1 MQKEIGYDVS
11 FLNKDDL
18 KEHNINAYGGLLAGP
33 DININPYAFVL
44 RLLKTASEKYNLH
57 IAEGIKF
64 IEARKEN
71 ADNIVTLEIAGKKI
85 IKAYKKIVIATG
97 YNPPAQF
104 EKHLKN
110 VEIYR
115 TYVSVSQVIDISD
128 REDFLT
134 WEVKDAYTYFKKTF
148 ASRLMIGGFDEK
160 GDKLKDK
167 DARKYKNDLL
177 KAANNMFVEKK
188 DLRSEYNYAA
198 LFGMSKDNLPY
209 MGIDP
214 ENPDIFVVCGVGG
227 NGTVYSKIA
236 ATMIVKWI
244 HGESLKDYDT
254 YRLAR

>member
-1 MQKEIGYDVS
+1 M
-11 FLNKDDL
+11 
-18 KEHNINAYGGLLAGP
+18 
-33 DININPYAFVL
+33 NPYAFVL
-44 RLLKTASEKYNLH
+44 RLLKTASEKYSLH
-57 IAEGIKF
+57 IVEGVKF
-64 IEARKEN
+64 IETRKEN
-71 ADNIVTLEIAGKKI
+71 GENIVSLEIAGKKLE
-85 IKAYKKIVIATG
+85 KSYKKIVIATG

-110 VEIYR
+110 VEIYK
-115 TYVSVSQVIDISD
+115 TYVAVSQVIDISD
-128 REDFLT
+128 REDYLT

-148 ASRLMIGGFDEK
+148 SSRLMIGGFDEK

-167 DARKYKNDLL
+167 DAKKHKNDLL

-236 ATMIVKWI
+236 ATMISKWI
-244 HGESLKDYDT
+244 KNESLKDYET